1 MEACPDPFEKLRV
14 PSVIVFV
21 PGLGLGI
28 EPTPVKVKVS
38 EPGKF
43 VNLNSEAFISVE
55 FVLATLVPDKLRGL
69 LVTFKDA
76 PVKV

>member
-1 MEACPDPFEKLRV
+1 MDDCPVPSEKFRV
-14 PSVIVFV
+14 PKLIILT
-21 PGLGLGI
+21 PGLGFGI

-43 VNLNSEAFISVE
+43 VNLNSEALTSVE
-55 FVLATLVPDKLRGL
+55 FVLATLAPDKFRGL

>member
-1 MEACPDPFEKLRV
+1 MLTCPDPSEKLRV

-28 EPTPVKVKVS
+28 DNSVKVKVS

-43 VNLNSEAFISVE
+43 INLNSEAFISVE
-55 FVLATLVPDKLRGL
+55 FILATLVPDKLRSL
-69 LVTFKDA
+69 LVHLKMLQL
-76 PVKV
+76 KYN